1 MTKSVQHTF
10 YYQHPPKDVW
20 EYLTDSELMSQW
32 LMPNDFEPILG
43 YDFQFKIPPIPKLD
57 FDGIIYCKV
66 LLIVPYK
73 KLSYSWKSG
82 PGQGK
87 ISVDSVVDWT
97 LTPKDNGTELKL
109 VHSGFREIEDFGMFT
124 IVDDG
129 WLKNIKKIDNL
140 LNTKTDGTTNT

>member
-10 YYQHPPKDVW
+10 FYHNPPKDVW
-20 EYLTDSELMSQW
+20 EYLTNSALMAQW

-43 YDFQFKIPPIPKLD
+43 YDFQFKIPPMPKLD

-66 LLIVPYK
+66 LEIVPFK

-87 ISVDSVVDWT
+87 ITIDSIVVWT
-97 LTPKDNGTELKL
+97 LTPKENGTELKL
-109 VHSGFREIEDFGMFT
+109 VH
-124 IVDDG
+124 
-129 WLKNIKKIDNL
+129 
-140 LNTKTDGTTNT
+140 